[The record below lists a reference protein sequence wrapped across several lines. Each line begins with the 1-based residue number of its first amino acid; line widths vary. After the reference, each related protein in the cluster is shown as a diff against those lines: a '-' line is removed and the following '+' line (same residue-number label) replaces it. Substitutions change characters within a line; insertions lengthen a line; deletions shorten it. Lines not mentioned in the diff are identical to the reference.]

1 MMGCATFFVSL
12 LARNKNENK
21 QRNKT
26 LAVEKSINLLIIHQS
41 EEEAERILSLLRNYQ
56 MAVRPTRCTNEEDL
70 IGILE
75 RKPLDLVLCQQLQN
89 DLPCQTVV
97 DHIKRMGI
105 DLPVIALLKEFDPD
119 LIQEAIEVGASSY
132 CTPKLP
138 EHMRHVIHRDVSAL
152 RDRRRNVKLKL
163 ELRNTEK
170 RCDSLLDSSKQAIA
184 YIHDGMH
191 VYSNQSYQELFEY
204 DDFEELEVTP
214 FLNMVAKSDIDR
226 AKKVLRDINK
236 NIMPEDDLEFKLVT
250 SDGEQFDGLVSVSK
264 ATINGEQC
272 AQFIINM
279 PATDPQVEKEL
290 FEIKNKDLLTKFYNR
305 TYFNELMGEA
315 LSKAKDKPGDSLLM
329 VGIDEA
335 NRHEKELGIGNL
347 DLFIVSM
354 AEFLESKL
362 GKDVVY
368 CRYSDTTFIL
378 KIKTSIENAEKV
390 AEKIRALISD
400 QIFSAGDTSVNC
412 TVSISVTQLTPQC
425 ESASEVTK
433 TLTENLDALME
444 GGGNNI
450 KVFDPAEEEKQARAA
465 SKAWIDRITDGLEKD
480 KFVLHFQPIVN
491 IDGEEKEH
499 YEVLIRLKA
508 EDDQLIYPQQFIPVA
523 NKYGFIADI
532 DKWVINKA
540 LQAIKN
546 STNPVMLF
554 VKVSHQTVTDA
565 AFPNWLAEQLKAAG
579 VSGDKL
585 AFEIRESELVTY
597 AAKMK
602 PIVKSIKA
610 THCKIVVEKFGSG
623 LNSFSILKHFPVD
636 LLKVDSSFMQDLGN
650 NEENQEKVKSIV
662 DKAHNQGKQVICE
675 FIEDAS
681 TMSIMWKMSVNFV
694 QGNFI
699 AEPSEN
705 MEQVE

>member
-1 MMGCATFFVSL
+1 MASD
-12 LARNKNENK
+12 
-21 QRNKT
+21 
-26 LAVEKSINLLIIHQS
+26 KSINLLIIHQS

-56 MAVRPTRCTNEEDL
+56 IAVRPTRCTDEEEL

-75 RKPLDLVLCQQLQN
+75 RKPLDLVLCQQLQS

-105 DLPVIALLKEFDPD
+105 DLPMISLLNEFDPD
-119 LIQEAIEVGASSY
+119 LVHEAIEAGAVSY

-138 EHMRHVIHRDVSAL
+138 DHMRHVILRDVQAL
-152 RDRRRNVKLKL
+152 NDRRKNITLSKELK
-163 ELRNTEK
+163 NTEK
-170 RCDSLLDSSKQAIA
+170 RCNLLLDSSKQAIA

-191 VYSNQSYQELFEY
+191 VYSNQSYQELFKY

-214 FLNMVAKSDIDR
+214 FLNMIAKDDLDR
-226 AKKVLRDINK
+226 AKKTLRDINK
-236 NIMPEDDLEFKLVT
+236 NILPESDLEFKLIT
-250 SDGEQFDGLVSVSK
+250 SDGEKFDGLINVSK
-264 ATINGEQC
+264 ATINGENC
-272 AQFIINM
+272 AQFIINI
-279 PATDPQVEKEL
+279 PSVDPEVEKEL

-305 TYFNELMGEA
+305 SYFHQLLSEA
-315 LSKAKDKPGDSLLM
+315 VDEAKNKAGDSLLM
-329 VGIDEA
+329 LGIDDA
-335 NRHEKELGIGNL
+335 DKHEKELGIGNL
-347 DLFIVSM
+347 DLFIVSLS
-354 AEFLESKL
+354 EFLENKL

-378 KIKTSIENAEKV
+378 KLNTSIENAEKV
-390 AEKIRALISD
+390 AEKLRSIISE

-412 TVSISVTQLTPQC
+412 SASIAVTQLTPQS
-425 ESASEVTK
+425 ESETAVIK
-433 TLTENLDALME
+433 TLTDNLTALME
-444 GGGNNI
+444 AGGNGI
-450 KVFDPAEEEKQARAA
+450 KTFDPAEEEKQARAA

-480 KFVLHFQPIVN
+480 KFVIHYQPVVN
-491 IDGEEKEH
+491 IDGDEKEH
-499 YEVLIRLKA
+499 YEVLIRLNA

-523 NKYGFIADI
+523 TKYGFITDI
-532 DKWVINKA
+532 DHWVIKKSM
-540 LQAIKN
+540 LAIKN
-546 STNPVMLF
+546 AANPVMLF
-554 VKVSHQTVTDA
+554 VKLSHQTLTDPG
-565 AFPNWLAEQLKAAG
+565 FPNWLATHLKASG
-579 VSGDKL
+579 VAGDKL
-585 AFEIRESELVTY
+585 AFEVRESELVTY
-597 AAKMK
+597 ATQMK
-602 PIVKSIKA
+602 PIIKSIKA

-650 NEENQEKVKSIV
+650 NQENQEKVKNIV

-699 AEPSEN
+699 AEPSDT